1 MIRVAFLLGFLLFPA
16 SLLVVLIGSLRKKA
30 PGGAARFYGA
40 VAILG
45 LGVAAVVAA
54 GEASQRWRLF
64 AALAVLLLGPSTG
77 LFVALRTEGVRLDPR
92 MGWVLGPLGWL
103 AGCALGIQV
112 LARLGFGV

>member
-16 SLLVVLIGSLRKKA
+16 SSLAVLIGALRSKA
-30 PGGAARFYGA
+30 PGRAARFYGA
-40 VAILG
+40 LAILG
-45 LGVAAVVAA
+45 LGVAAVAAA
-54 GEASQRWRLF
+54 GDPSRGWRIF
-64 AALAVLLLGPSTG
+64 AALAVLLLAPSTG

-112 LARLGFGV
+112 LARLGLGV